1 METLQ
6 HVAELLKRYAYFS
19 IPIHHTSRKYLKF
32 IWKGTLYEFTC
43 LPFGLSSAPRVITK
57 IMKPVFSYSR
67 SMGICCFY
75 YIDDSLN
82 QDKDINNCR
91 SNAELLIK
99 TLKDLIGFHI
109 NSEKLML
116 FPSQQI
122 QYLGFIIDS
131 VSFQFLLPDEK
142 IEKILHLS
150 SDILRKDQVSITE
163 VRALIHRFL

>member
-1 METLQ
+1 M
-6 HVAELLKRYAYFS
+6 
-19 IPIHHTSRKYLKF
+19 
-32 IWKGTLYEFTC
+32 
-43 LPFGLSSAPRVITK
+43 
-57 IMKPVFSYSR
+57 
-67 SMGICCFY
+67 
-75 YIDDSLN
+75 
-82 QDKDINNCR
+82 DINNCR

-99 TLKDLIGFHI
+99 ILKDLGFHI

-150 SDILRKDQVSITE
+150 SDILRKDQVSIRE
-163 VRALIHRFL
+163 VTALIGSYNSASTAIQLGPLYHR